1 MAWTKKIWGILF
13 LVLSITA
20 IAPHNAWAEDA
31 KSDYADD
38 EDDYHQR
45 ATTFLRKKGLNDL
58 AKTVEIYERSI
69 EELKKTG
76 KINTVIVCGTNSCDL
91 KTSKCFVC
99 NKEHGDRT
107 QIDQQTGQWSET
119 ITKSTEYKC
128 LAKDTDISTLNYNN
142 DDIVYTVHQ
151 KIDHQKCHEITKNEL
166 SGNSSVTYENY
177 HAYSDIKDKDCFSN
191 SSKEKF
197 CLIVE
202 EDSVSVNYGKENGFK
217 NCEVLPVKLYNQKKC
232 FFCPLF
238 KVLVTAAEDMTRVS
252 FEKLAGAFQTL
263 IVLGLAIWIAVQTLT
278 HVSSLTKQDAPKF
291 LGNILRQSFKFLI
304 AFFLLRYTAQIYNY
318 AVMPILLAGMDF
330 GNELLVG
337 VDQAIKATEED
348 INATYLA
355 GLYPALH
362 SYISHIQAS
371 IAFMQA
377 IGSSLICVG
386 GHLMLGRGGASLSF
400 ENIGDGFQ
408 MIIQGIL
415 LAVFGLLLS
424 LAFGFY
430 LIDAVVQLGI
440 VGALMPFLIASW
452 PFKITAKYAKTG
464 CDIVL
469 NSFFVFVFVGLV
481 ITVNLKLVDAAL
493 QNTVSSSETVA
504 DNELGGLYP
513 IFDAI
518 NTQDIDRLKDLT
530 DITFIGFL
538 ILVVCCLF
546 GFKLSNQSSSLA
558 GKFSGGAIN
567 GIGSSIGGMAA
578 SAVVST
584 AKKVTAP
591 IRNAVG
597 SRVNTAMTKVT
608 NGLIDAPGNLGR
620 WAKNKISGGKGGS
633 GGSGS
638 SGGGGSSGGSG
649 GSSGGS
655 GGGTPTVSQN

>member
-1 MAWTKKIWGILF
+1 MMAWTKKIWGILF
-13 LVLSITA
+13 LALSITA
-20 IAPHNAWAEDA
+20 IAPHSAWAAEE

-38 EDDYHQR
+38 ETKYSHSGETFATNHGASAEQIAAIR
-45 ATTFLRKKGLNDL
+45 A
-58 AKTVEIYERSI
+58 I
-69 EELKKTG
+69 EHPQDGVSTG
-76 KINTVIVCGTNSCDL
+76 NFIQCGKNP
-91 KTSKCFVC
+91 C
-99 NKEHGDRT
+99 NLDTHYC
-107 QIDQQTGQWSET
+107 QQQHNYGGPTDSY
-119 ITKSTEYKC
+119 EYKC
-128 LAKDTDISTLNYNN
+128 
-142 DDIVYTVHQ
+142 
-151 KIDHQKCHEITKNEL
+151 
-166 SGNSSVTYENY
+166 
-177 HAYSDIKDKDCFSN
+177 
-191 SSKEKF
+191 
-197 CLIVE
+197 
-202 EDSVSVNYGKENGFK
+202 KENGQPLEKSQAWDHGGVSFMKCTSDCTRGQTVVFVHLNEQKMEFK
-217 NCEVLPVKLYNQKKC
+217 SGNDKYYLYLRNDKVVIEYGNENGLKGCEALPVKLYNQKDC

-238 KVLVTAAEDMTRVS
+238 KVLVVAAEDMTRVS

-337 VDQAIKATEED
+337 VDQAIKATEGD

-386 GHLMLGRGGASLSF
+386 GHLMLGLGGAEFSA

-481 ITVNLKLVDAAL
+481 VTVNLKLVDAAL

-518 NTQDIDRLKDLT
+518 NTQDLEKLKEIT

-597 SRVNTAMTKVT
+597 DRVNTAMTKAT

>member
-13 LVLSITA
+13 LALSITA
-20 IAPHNAWAEDA
+20 IAPHSAWAEEE
-31 KSDYADD
+31 KKEEKPYNLLYDD
-38 EDDYHQR
+38 ETIYRHSGETF
-45 ATTFLRKKGLNDL
+45 ATNHGASDEQIAILKNAEKG
-58 AKTVEIYERSI
+58 
-69 EELKKTG
+69 TG
-76 KINTVIVCGTNSCDL
+76 NENLIQCGSGVCDL
-91 KTSKCFVC
+91 STHYCQQEFASSPGSSSYAYECKEKGQPLHDVWTYNSADGSPPTTYMYSTCTKDC
-99 NKEHGDRT
+99 NKGMSNIFWTGD
-107 QIDQQTGQWSET
+107 
-119 ITKSTEYKC
+119 
-128 LAKDTDISTLNYNN
+128 N
-142 DDIVYTVHQ
+142 Q
-151 KIDHQKCHEITKNEL
+151 KISFQDGAGKRYYIYTRDD
-166 SGNSSVTYENY
+166 T
-177 HAYSDIKDKDCFSN
+177 A
-191 SSKEKF
+191 
-197 CLIVE
+197 IVE
-202 EDSVSVNYGKENGFK
+202 YGNENGLK
-217 NCEVLPVKLYNQKKC
+217 GCEVLPVKLYNQKKC

-238 KVLVTAAEDMTRVS
+238 KVLVIAAEDMTRVS

-304 AFFLLRYTAQIYNY
+304 AFFLLRYTAQIYDY

-386 GHLMLGRGGASLSF
+386 GHLMLGLGGAEFSA

-481 ITVNLKLVDAAL
+481 VTVNLKLVDAAL

-518 NTQDIDRLKDLT
+518 NTQDLEKLKEIT

-597 SRVNTAMTKVT
+597 DRVNTAMTKAT
-608 NGLIDAPGNLGR
+608 NGLINAPGNLGR